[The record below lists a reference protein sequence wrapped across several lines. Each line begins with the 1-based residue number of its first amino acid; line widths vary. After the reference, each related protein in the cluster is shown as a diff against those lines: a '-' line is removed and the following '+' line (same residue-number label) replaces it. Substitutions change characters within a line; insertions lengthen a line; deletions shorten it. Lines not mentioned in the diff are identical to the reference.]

1 MICPDCEQRLVIV
14 EVNGVELDMC
24 YQQHGMWFDHDELR
38 QLFLGTCAPETLTD
52 LESRLERL
60 PRKGGPKRR
69 CPRCRA
75 KMWQVVEPNGAD
87 VILDACPHD
96 HGLWF
101 DQGEL
106 EAILDSH
113 FGVEDDELQ
122 SVKDH
127 LGLFTKK
134 PSDVDAD

>member
-1 MICPDCEQRLVIV
+1 MICPDCEERLVIV

-24 YQQHGMWFDHDELR
+24 YQNHGMWFDKDELR
-38 QLFLGTCAPETLTD
+38 QLFLGTMAPETLTD

-60 PRKGGPKRR
+60 PHKGGLKRR

-75 KMWQVVEPNGAD
+75 KMWHVVEPQGGD

-101 DQGEL
+101 DKGEL

-113 FGVEDDELQ
+113 LGAADDELQ
-122 SVKDH
+122 SVKEH

-134 PSDVDAD
+134 APDAD